1 MELSQLIPII
11 TSIITAPLSSWLTAV
26 LLRKKYNV
34 EIEQLKVQITAT
46 QTDTKGDEL
55 DNVRKGISILMEDI
69 VEPLKKEINA
79 IRRELAR
86 FRKALEKGNDC
97 KHYDLCPIRNELQYT
112 EINYDRRSDN
122 RHCESNRD
130 PP

>member
-1 MELSQLIPII
+1 MELSQIIPII
-11 TSIITAPLSSWLTAV
+11 TAIVAAPLSSWLTAV
-26 LLRKKYNV
+26 LLRKKYNI

-97 KHYDLCPIRNELQYT
+97 KHYDVCPIRNELQHA
-112 EINYDRRSDN
+112 EINNDRQSDN